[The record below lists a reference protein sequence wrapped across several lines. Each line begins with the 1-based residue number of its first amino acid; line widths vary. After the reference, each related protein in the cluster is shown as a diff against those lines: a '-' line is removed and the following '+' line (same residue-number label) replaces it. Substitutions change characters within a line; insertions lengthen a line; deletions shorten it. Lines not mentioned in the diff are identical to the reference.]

1 MDINIKIILFLF
13 IIIPETPVVNKMID
27 TNKYPVVTYYPLN
40 RLDFIDNL
48 LVNPFATGGAGANDR
63 CGAVHWRPRSIG
75 SRRRPSTPHR
85 NSNRSA
91 PKAPN
96 GQSVNRPGWA
106 RPGPARPGL
115 LGGPPKRRLRRP
127 YEAYSAPKGA
137 YPPIGAQNR
146 SRRQRLRRG
155 PKVVWGQGCPFWSP

>member
-63 CGAVHWRPRSIG
+63 CGAVHRRPRGPQKVSFG
-75 SRRRPSTPHR
+75 APGAEGAHPGAVRRRPTETATDSV
-85 NSNRSA
+85 S
-91 PKAPN
+91 N
-96 GQSVNRPGWA
+96 GQSVNRPG
-106 RPGPARPGL
+106 
-115 LGGPPKRRLRRP
+115 
-127 YEAYSAPKGA
+127 
-137 YPPIGAQNR
+137 
-146 SRRQRLRRG
+146 
-155 PKVVWGQGCPFWSP
+155 